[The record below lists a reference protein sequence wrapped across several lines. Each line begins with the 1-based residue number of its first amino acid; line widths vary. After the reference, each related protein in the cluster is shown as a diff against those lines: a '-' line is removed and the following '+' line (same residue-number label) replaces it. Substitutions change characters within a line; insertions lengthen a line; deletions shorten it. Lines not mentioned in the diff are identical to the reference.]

1 MTKAK
6 LELRDLTRRLL
17 ATIRKHGARSEAVRS
32 FILKYSDVP
41 EFESIALALVVLVE
55 EDQKALEAR
64 EGNDTKDPPKERRGT
79 SGQVVAGTRV
89 TA

>member
-1 MTKAK
+1 MSKAK

-32 FILKYSDVP
+32 FILKHSGVP

-55 EDQKALEAR
+55 EDQKALAAHEEDDA
-64 EGNDTKDPPKERRGT
+64 EKQSKERRGAR
-79 SGQVVAGTRV
+79 GQAVAGRRV